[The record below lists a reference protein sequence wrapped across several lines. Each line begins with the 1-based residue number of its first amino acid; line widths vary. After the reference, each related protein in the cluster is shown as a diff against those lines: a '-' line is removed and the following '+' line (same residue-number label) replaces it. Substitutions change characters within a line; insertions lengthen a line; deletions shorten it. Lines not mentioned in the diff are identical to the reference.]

1 MKRFVNV
8 LNLVVAAF
16 EQNGFAIYQSIGND
30 TAGPL
35 HDAPERCAG
44 YAHLFPGLLLG
55 QALEISQAKRLHLIN
70 GQADLLH
77 LAQRNAS
84 GLEIADGGVASDDT
98 VFLGSGHGVSILS
111 IYPIKDNMMTETEYV
126 NSTIR
131 PIPQRAAFAWG
142 VIKND
147 RCGHPPVSV
156 GGQEDQQSEVRI

>member
-1 MKRFVNV
+1 MKRFVDV
-8 LNLVVAAF
+8 LDLVVAAF
-16 EQNGFAIYQSIGND
+16 EQNGFAINQCIGND

-35 HDAPERCAG
+35 HDASECCARNT
-44 YAHLFPGLLLG
+44 HLFPGLLLG
-55 QALEISQAKRLHLIN
+55 QPFEISQAERLHLIN

-111 IYPIKDNMMTETEYV
+111 IYPIEVNMMIETGYV

-131 PIPQRAAFAWG
+131 PIPAKGHITVRPG
-142 VIKND
+142 VKKTD
-147 RCGHPPVSV
+147 GCGHPSVSAGV
-156 GGQEDQQSEVRI
+156 QED